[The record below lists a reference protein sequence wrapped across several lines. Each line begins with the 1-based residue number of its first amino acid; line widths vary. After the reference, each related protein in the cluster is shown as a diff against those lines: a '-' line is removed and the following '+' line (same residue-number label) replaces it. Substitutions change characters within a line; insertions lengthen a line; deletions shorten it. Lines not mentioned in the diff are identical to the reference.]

1 MKGDIVVEAGAPLP
15 EPGTTTT
22 TATTTTTTTTG
33 APPTPPPLVRR
44 LAGSVGPGATIALR
58 VGARGLFRVT

>member
-15 EPGTTTT
+15 ESGTTTT
-22 TATTTTTTTTG
+22 SATTTTGT
-33 APPTPPPLVRR
+33 PPTPPPLVRR

>member
-22 TATTTTTTTTG
+22 TTTTTTG
-33 APPTPPPLVRR
+33 TPPTPPPLVRR

>member
-1 MKGDIVVEAGAPLP
+1 MKRDIVVEAGAPLP
-15 EPGTTTT
+15 ESGTTTT
-22 TATTTTTTTTG
+22 SATTTTGT
-33 APPTPPPLVRR
+33 PPTPPPLVRR